1 MADII
6 INGTTVRVSSGVVSS
21 GLHVTSDGEVT
32 VLDGGVVTDAEAT
45 RYGFFWVEEGGFLQ
59 NTFLHDSGEAFVSGG
74 SAQNLTMQSGGQ
86 ANIMSGL
93 FRSGTVLDGGVG
105 VIYTTASGYDMT
117 ISSGGRFLV
126 YGGYAENTRVSSGGS
141 FTIQLSGGLASD
153 TTVEAG
159 GTARIVSGAVAS
171 KNMLNGGRMEVLMGM
186 ADEVTIQN
194 GGRLKVH
201 AAGEAQTITVSDGL
215 LEVETGTVYD
225 TFLSGGSADIRKGA
239 AFRFNQF
246 GGSADVMSGT
256 VVTGGTLAGGVMTV
270 WTGAT
275 LMDYTFLGGQL
286 SIDSGVVVSRGEL
299 KMDLRTASGVIYRE
313 TAVKSALFDVESG
326 AEVEGIV
333 VSDSGR
339 MAVHDGAV
347 VTGTTVNENGTVT
360 LLSGGRADGIAVVS
374 GSSRS
379 SISISGFIINLGDSL
394 RAPVL
399 GSEGGVLLMSSG
411 AVATNVELMCGTVGV
426 SGGALV
432 SGVSMTSG
440 GIVNIES
447 GGVVRDAVLIGT
459 RYQLALMG
467 GYSPPPEPC
476 MGYVYVSAGGLL
488 ENAQANSMRITVS
501 AGGVIR
507 GLTATNYSLI
517 TVNGM
522 LSGRLAF
529 ASGTTVTM
537 MGGILDFDLSAY
549 EPGSPALVTS
559 LDSIVGA
566 YSFTITVSDDQ
577 AARRYRLVEKVQGFN
592 QTITVRNTQ
601 QETLGTLTA
610 GALTEIGGRYYQ
622 TKVKNNSLYLSIW
635 DEMPI
640 VEGDPPVA
648 YVNPG
653 WESLA
658 NGTVVGTPV
667 GSATVGYNAFA
678 DGNEAAFAIMPGGS
692 IVVTGGDATFAEPV
706 GDNLQILAG
715 ATVTGAT
722 VNEYGSLVL
731 QSGATAADLTVS
743 GTNLTVQAGAILRGD
758 CKLTGGGT
766 ITVNGTF
773 EFDISGFS
781 TGNETALMSINSF
794 VNGSPDITIVV
805 NDRQGEGVYTLVS
818 APEFGDTRNLN
829 RFYQYARSITVVNQ
843 NGEVLGTTSAGSGES
858 DRSVQVGDYFYT
870 IRNRKTAL
878 GAPDIVLSITRAIT
892 GPGTV
897 YVDAAWE
904 GRNPGDQVFYRDSVT
919 SALYYH
925 TIGTDAFATL
935 EEASAALA
943 ARGGGGAIWISGG
956 TFSPAGG
963 IRDFVDLHYGTVQN
977 TTVYGYFSV
986 TSGVLRNVHAASGS
1000 VISVVQGG
1008 TLSST
1013 GGTVIDAGAEITVNG
1028 TLEFDLRGLTPE
1040 TCTPLYDGL
1049 MYVNGGPDCAI
1060 VVSEDQAFGTYCLGV
1075 NAGNFNGSFTV
1086 NIYTPPSAGNPGIIT
1101 VIGLPGDD
1109 NVVLYLSSSDT
1120 GGNILYLAT
1129 GSGNTA
1135 TALTTSGSGIVATE
1149 VDISVITT
1157 PADPSAP
1164 IGLSVGGTYRNN
1176 GVAYSLSMLNGS
1188 LYLTIEA
1195 YEPPE
1200 GGIYVNTAWWNRNGG
1215 DAVTLSDG
1223 RTAVFGEN
1231 AFADYRT
1238 ACEASAEDGTV
1249 YLDGGTWSLAQKNWY
1264 KYKHTVLMSGTVLT
1278 DDIPGLVK
1286 RIHVTLEH
1294 GATARDLENGGVMTV
1309 KSGAILEGEIRN
1321 GQGIMTLQNGVILNA
1336 ALSVRKGFSSAN
1348 GTVVLENV
1356 SVLGG
1361 TGSIFIEQGGTLTGT
1376 AVFGEGMDIT
1386 VNGRLDFDISGT
1398 TAGGAALFSG
1408 LSYLRG
1414 KATYSITVSNTQQ
1427 YGIYRLADDAAGYD
1441 GSPIAVNNTSGV
1453 QIGSV
1458 EAGRPVKIA
1467 GSYYT
1472 LRALPSDAGYDLF
1485 LVVSEL
1491 PAPETVYVNSTWTEK
1506 TFGENVE
1513 IPGGMASFLYD
1524 AFADIY
1530 EAADAT
1536 PGRGTV
1542 CVTGGTLFLSGDKL
1556 SYHAIVVNGGTL
1568 ALASDARIAGDV
1580 TVTNNGRLDLA
1591 KGSGVKPASITV
1603 DATGTLGGSYV
1614 FTEGMNVTV
1623 NGTLFADF
1631 AGTTASE
1638 TARFE
1643 GISHV
1648 QGAPTIYVVLDAK
1661 QTAGTYLIATDA
1673 ARIGQ
1678 IVLRFG
1684 EKKSYKSDGSYSY
1697 DTFTLGVNSGDVLY
1711 SEKTISVTAVMDDS
1725 GTLALRVEGYVKPSI
1740 VYANEDLGWNVPLN
1754 TIVETVEGG
1763 TAVYGYDAF
1772 NKGNDALDNLA
1783 DGGTLILDRGKLESR
1798 TLSAGQNVIAYRKS
1812 EIKECGIQSGS
1823 SVTAKAG
1830 SNLVFWDDNNCFY
1843 AGSTLTVEAGAVLS
1857 LRGITTIQDGVNI
1870 TIDGTLD
1877 FNVTRI
1883 QKGDTTPLFNNLSL
1897 IKGNVSYRVSVD
1909 QDEMDYILASGAQDF
1924 DGTVT
1929 VVNDGNG
1936 TEFGTLAVGGSFM
1949 YNDKYYYLKLR
1960 DSGELCLTISKDPIL
1975 DQVYLNSEWAE
1986 LEAGTVVQVGG
1997 TTATIGYDA
2006 FASYADVKA
2015 KYRTVPKMFV
2025 TGGTVSF
2032 YNDTAAN
2039 LTTVRA
2045 GACLTDATVF
2055 GYSLTIENG
2064 ATARNITVSGNIFT
2078 LENGALAQDV
2088 RVSGG
2093 TVLMENGAIAAGI
2106 IVTNGL
2112 LQVESASAQNVSVT
2126 GGVFAAAGG
2135 TSVIGLTVSGGT
2147 VALGG
2152 ASVVGL
2158 TFYGGR
2164 LTLAEGASVRDL
2176 TVSFAM
2182 PMPGYLTF
2190 NSVAGAVLSGTITV
2204 GSQTKLTGGATFADD
2219 AVITIDGILEFDISG
2234 MTASS
2239 SALYNRMSAIR
2250 GDTTFRV
2257 AVSASQ
2263 AAGDY
2268 VLASGAED
2276 FAGVISVVR
2285 DGIFSLGKLW
2295 VGGTLVAENMQYT
2308 LTRDDAGQLHLV
2320 CKEHVTRPV
2329 VYVNSL
2335 WSSLEDGTVV
2345 QVNGQTATIGYDAFA
2360 DGSAALDL
2368 LGATSK
2374 LNVTGGSTSF
2384 NFETVAC
2391 DTDVWDGAF
2400 LTGIR
2405 MSDAT
2410 LTLSG
2415 DASAWDVTVGVV
2427 LYKSDGSI
2435 SMVTGGALVMKS
2447 GATAQ
2452 DLTVNAGSVT
2462 LESGVF
2468 IWNFKAGLETDLQVA
2483 GVTIAST
2490 SDVILSGTVTLGS
2503 TSKLTGGATF
2513 DSDAIITINGVLDFD
2528 ISGIA
2533 AGCGVLYRVLSL
2545 VRGTPRFTL
2554 TVNAEQGYGKY
2565 ALADGVTAFDSV
2577 ITVVNTAGES
2587 FGTLSAGSTLFL
2599 GNTAYTLAVNNGVLS
2614 VEIVEAEHFAKSD
2627 VDGNN
2632 VSDVLFQYTGGD
2644 DQTGYWL
2651 NGTDEWR
2658 GSNMTHPADWK
2669 LIGAYDM
2676 DGDGRADAVFVGYG
2690 VVVDGVKGAYIG
2702 YYKGGVDTDDNWV
2715 TIDFLE
2721 NKENYVWH
2729 NAVGNLTGNAG
2740 RNSIV
2745 WYAPEL
2751 YALGVWT
2758 DGTSEWTSLSGS
2770 FGGDAWTLVGCGDFT
2785 GEGKDSV
2792 IMSYNGGQIFYA
2804 VGFDGSMTTLGS
2816 LNWSGWEV
2824 RAIGDFAGDA
2834 KDDMVLFHKD
2844 SGSMVMCADGSLDD
2858 FVSIGQL
2865 DKDDWF
2871 VVGAGDYNGDQ
2882 QDDLLVR
2889 QYSTGMLG
2897 YYASG
2902 DTTQWNVLGY
2912 GVDMNWTVIA

>member
-105 VIYTTASGYDMT
+105 VIYTTASGYDVT
-117 ISSGGRFLV
+117 ISSGGRYLV
-126 YGGYAENTRVSSGGS
+126 YGGYAENTRVAGGGS
-141 FTIQLSGGLASD
+141 FTIQLSGGLASE
-153 TTVEAG
+153 TTVESG

-171 KNMLNGGRMEVLMGM
+171 KNTLNGGRMEVLMGM
-186 ADEVTIQN
+186 ADDVTILN

-299 KMDLRTASGVIYRE
+299 KMDLRTASGAIYRE

-347 VTGTTVNENGTVT
+347 VTGTTVDKNGAVT

-374 GSSRS
+374 ATSSSAGVIVIS
-379 SISISGFIINLGDSL
+379 SYTWGPSSL
-394 RAPVL
+394 A
-399 GSEGGVLLMSSG
+399 SDGGVLLMSSG
-411 AVATNVELMCGTVGV
+411 AVATNVELMCGTVCVYDGGLISGARMT
-426 SGGALV
+426 SGGALH
-432 SGVSMTSG
+432 
-440 GIVNIES
+440 IES
-447 GGVVRDAVLIGT
+447 GGVVRNAVLNGT
-459 RYQLALMG
+459 RYDYIIMG
-467 GYSPPPEPC
+467 GSGIPSEPSL
-476 MGYVYVSAGGLL
+476 GYVYVSAGGLL
-488 ENAQANSMRITVS
+488 ENAEATWLQISVS
-501 AGGVIR
+501 GGVIR
-507 GLTATNYSLI
+507 GLTVSNTSII
-517 TVNGM
+517 TVDGGGT
-522 LSGRLAF
+522 LTGRLSFVNGA
-529 ASGTTVTM
+529 TVNM
-537 MGGILDFDLSAY
+537 AGGFLDFDISAY
-549 EPGSPALVTS
+549 EPGSAAVVNNLQCIKGAPIYTVTLS
-559 LDSIVGA
+559 A
-566 YSFTITVSDDQ
+566 DQ
-577 AARRYRLVEKVQGFN
+577 AAGRYRLADKAHGFGS
-592 QTITVRNTQ
+592 TITVRAANW
-601 QETLGTLTA
+601 ETLGTLTVN
-610 GALTEIGGRYYQ
+610 ALTEIGGRYYQ
-622 TKVKNNSLYLSIW
+622 TKVKNESLYLTIW
-635 DEMPI
+635 DEMPA
-640 VEGDPPVA
+640 VLDDPWTV

-658 NGTVVGTPV
+658 SGSVVGTPV
-667 GSATVGYNAFA
+667 GPATVGYDAFA
-678 DGNEAAFAIMPGGS
+678 TGNDAAYAVAAGGKVVVAGGRVGLTDPVEYDMEVLGGAAI
-692 IVVTGGDATFAEPV
+692 
-706 GDNLQILAG
+706 AG
-715 ATVTGAT
+715 ATVSGFGTMT
-722 VNEYGSLVL
+722 LR
-731 QSGATAADLTVS
+731 SGAEAKDLIVTSAGLVVDQGAKLS
-743 GTNLTVQAGAILRGD
+743 GNCRLSGD
-758 CKLTGGGT
+758 

-773 EFDISGFS
+773 EFDISGF
-781 TGNETALMSINSF
+781 TAGNDTALMTLSSE
-794 VNGSPDITIVV
+794 VKGSSDITIVV
-805 NDRQGEGVYTLVS
+805 NDQQAEGVYTLTR
-818 APEFGDTRNLN
+818 APVFYGYDLN
-829 RFYQYARSITVVNQ
+829 TFYQYARSITVVNQ
-843 NGEVLGTTSAGSGES
+843 SGVVLGSTSPGITGSSELGVRVGE
-858 DRSVQVGDYFYT
+858 YLYT
-870 IRNRKTAL
+870 IQQRGVYLN
-878 GAPDIVLSITRAIT
+878 GPDVVLSIARVVTKLDVVFVNA
-892 GPGTV
+892 GWQSKS
-897 YVDAAWE
+897 A
-904 GRNPGDQVFYRDSVT
+904 GDQVLVYDPVT
-919 SALYYH
+919 GASKNG
-925 TIGTDAFATL
+925 TIGVDAFGSI
-935 EEASAALA
+935 EDASAVVDVN
-943 ARGGGGAIWISGG
+943 GAIWITGG
-956 TFSPAGG
+956 TFAPAGG
-963 IRDFVDLHYGTVQN
+963 IRDNILLKGGVVQN
-977 TTVYGYFSV
+977 TTLYGSFEV
-986 TSGVLRNVHAASGS
+986 SGGILRDVHAAAGS
-1000 VISVVQGG
+1000 SISVGKNG
-1008 TLSST
+1008 TFSST
-1013 GGTVIDAGAEITVNG
+1013 GGTVIDAGAEITVDG
-1028 TLEFDLRGLTPE
+1028 TMAFDLRGLTPGN
-1040 TCTPLYDGL
+1040 TPLYDGL
-1049 MYVNGGPDCAI
+1049 KYVNGEPDCSI
-1060 VVSEDQAFGTYCLGV
+1060 QVMSDQTFGTYCLGV
-1075 NAGNFNGSFTV
+1075 NAEGFNGSFTFTV
-1086 NIYTPPSAGNPGIIT
+1086 NTPTTSNPGTI
-1101 VIGLPGDD
+1101 VIS
-1109 NVVLYLSSSDT
+1109 YSDT
-1120 GGNILYLAT
+1120 GGLLSSSGDISLLQLVAGTMT
-1129 GSGNTA
+1129 GGTVVTA
-1135 TALTTSGSGIVATE
+1135 SESGIVAVVISGLTST
-1149 VDISVITT
+1149 VDPT
-1157 PADPSAP
+1157 P

-1176 GVAYSLSMLNGS
+1176 GVAYSLSMSDGA
-1188 LYLTIEA
+1188 LYLTISG

-1200 GGIYVNTAWWNRNGG
+1200 AIYVCTEWADRKGG
-1215 DAVTLSDG
+1215 DVVTLSDG
-1223 RTAVFGEN
+1223 STAVFGEN
-1231 AFADYRT
+1231 AFADYRSG
-1238 ACEASAEDGTV
+1238 CEAGGENSTV
-1249 YLDGGTWSLAQKNWY
+1249 YLVDGIWSLGARNWSGYKN
-1264 KYKHTVLMSGTVLT
+1264 TVLMNGTVLT
-1278 DDIPGLVK
+1278 GTVPNLVK
-1286 RIHVTLEH
+1286 KFYLTLDE
-1294 GATARDLENGGVMTV
+1294 GAIARDVENGGVITV
-1309 KSGAILEGEIRN
+1309 KSGAILEGEIKN
-1321 GQGIMTLQNGVILNA
+1321 PEGIIKLQDGVILNA
-1336 ALSVRKGFSSAN
+1336 ALTVRQGYSALK

-1458 EAGRPVKIA
+1458 EAGRAVKIA

-1542 CVTGGTLFLSGDKL
+1542 CVTGGTLSLSGDKL

-1684 EKKSYKSDGSYSY
+1684 EKRSYKSDGSYSY

-1929 VVNDGNG
+1929 VVNDWNG

-1949 YNDKYYYLKLR
+1949 YNDKYYYLNLR

-1986 LEAGTVVQVGG
+1986 LEAGTVIQVGG
-1997 TTATIGYDA
+1997 TTATLGYDA

-2045 GACLTDATVF
+2045 GAILTDATVN
-2055 GYSLTIENG
+2055 GYSLTLENG
-2064 ATARNITVSGNIFT
+2064 ATGRNITVSGNIFT

-2126 GGVFAAAGG
+2126 GGMFAVAGG

-2147 VALGG
+2147 VELGR

-2158 TFYGGR
+2158 TFYGGK
-2164 LTLAEGASVRDL
+2164 LTLENGATVRDL
-2176 TVSFAM
+2176 TVSLAQ

-2219 AVITIDGILEFDISG
+2219 AVITIDGVLEFDISG
-2234 MTASS
+2234 MTASG
-2239 SALYNRMSAIR
+2239 SALYNRLSAIR
-2250 GDTTFRV
+2250 GDTTFLV

-2263 AAGDY
+2263 TAGDY
-2268 VLASGAED
+2268 VLASGAQD
-2276 FAGVISVVR
+2276 FDGVISVVR
-2285 DGIFSLGKLW
+2285 DGGFSLGKLW
-2295 VGGTLVAENMQYT
+2295 VGGILVAENMQYT
-2308 LTRDDAGQLHLV
+2308 LTRDDAGQLHLI
-2320 CKEHVTRPV
+2320 CKEHITRPV

-2335 WSSLEDGTVV
+2335 WSSLEEGTVV
-2345 QVNGQTATIGYDAFA
+2345 QVNGQTATLGYDAFV
-2360 DGSAALDL
+2360 DGASALDF
-2368 LGATSK
+2368 LGSTSK
-2374 LNVTGGSTSF
+2374 LIVAGGTASF
-2384 NFETVAC
+2384 EYETIAC
-2391 DTDVWDGAF
+2391 NTEVWDGGC
-2400 LTGIR
+2400 LNGVRI
-2405 MSDAT
+2405 SDAT
-2410 LTLSG
+2410 LAISG
-2415 DASAWDVTVGVV
+2415 DAWAWNVTVGVV

-2462 LESGVF
+2462 LESDVF
-2468 IWNFKAGLETDLQVA
+2468 IWNFRAGLETDRPVA
-2483 GVTIAST
+2483 GVTINST

-2503 TSKLTGGATF
+2503 TAKLTGGATF
-2513 DSDAIITINGVLDFD
+2513 DSDAIITVNGVLDFD
-2528 ISGIA
+2528 ISGSA
-2533 AGCGVLYRVLSL
+2533 AGGDVQYRGLSL
-2545 VRGTPRFTL
+2545 VKGAPRFTL
-2554 TVNAEQGYGKY
+2554 TVNGEQGYGKY
-2565 ALADGVTAFDSV
+2565 ALADGVTEFDSV
-2577 ITVVNTAGES
+2577 ITVVTKAGET
-2587 FGTLSAGSTLFL
+2587 FGTLSVGSTLFL
-2599 GNTAYTLAVNNGVLS
+2599 GNTAYTLAVNDGVLS

-2644 DQTGYWL
+2644 NQTGYWL

-2658 GSNMTHPADWK
+2658 GSNAPHPADWK

-2676 DGDGRADAVFVGYG
+2676 DGDGRADAVFAGYG
-2690 VVVDGVKGAYIG
+2690 VEVGGKKGAYIG

-2721 NKENYVWH
+2721 NEANHTWH

-2758 DGTSEWTSLSGS
+2758 DGTSEWTSLSGD
-2770 FGGDAWTLVGCGDFT
+2770 FGGDAWTLVGCGDFI

-2792 IMSYNGGQIFYA
+2792 LMSYNGGQIFYA

-2816 LNWSGWEV
+2816 LNWSGWQV
-2824 RAIGDFAGDA
+2824 RAIGDFAGDG
-2834 KDDMVLFHKD
+2834 KDDIVLFHAEL
-2844 SGSMVMCADGSLDD
+2844 GAMVVLADGSADD
-2858 FVSIGQL
+2858 YTSIGQL
-2865 DKDDWF
+2865 DPTDWF
-2871 VVGAGDYNGDQ
+2871 VVGCGDYNGDQ
-2882 QDDLLVR
+2882 KDDLLVR

-2897 YYASG
+2897 YYANGNMSNW
-2902 DTTQWNVLGY
+2902 TELGR
-2912 GVDMNWTVIA
+2912 GVDMSWTVIA